1 MKKTLLLGIILLFNS
16 FLCLSQERNNNF
28 FLSGN
33 VNIDT
38 RKVTFELTA
47 DSSYYPEKMRFLEA
61 KIVKGK
67 FHVEGFIEQPLA
79 YEISINDRAF
89 LTETFVIDTG
99 KQTINIHKKKF

>member
-1 MKKTLLLGIILLFNS
+1 MRKTIILGLLLLLKLS
-16 FLCLSQERNNNF
+16 LCLSQERNNNF

-38 RKVTFELTA
+38 GKVTFELTA
-47 DSSYYPEKMRFLEA
+47 DSSYYPEKMRSLEA

-99 KQTINIHKKKF
+99 KQTINI